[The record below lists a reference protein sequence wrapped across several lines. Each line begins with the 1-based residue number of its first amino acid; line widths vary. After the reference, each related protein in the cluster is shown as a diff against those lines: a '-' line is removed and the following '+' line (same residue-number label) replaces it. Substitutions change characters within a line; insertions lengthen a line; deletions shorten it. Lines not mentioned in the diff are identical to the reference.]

1 MFGSKQ
7 GKQERLEQEVEILVA
22 EGEMSVAELAE
33 RVGVPPKTI
42 YSDLIALDN
51 SGIRLQE
58 CKGKISVYQK
68 YER

>member
-7 GKQERLEQEVEILVA
+7 GKEERLEQEVEILIS

-42 YSDLIALDN
+42 YSDLTALDN
-51 SGIRLQE
+51 NGVRLQE
-58 CKGKISVYQK
+58 YKGKIGVYRE
-68 YER
+68 Y

>member
-7 GKQERLEQEVEILVA
+7 GKEERLEQEVEILIA

-42 YSDLIALDN
+42 YSDLVALDN
-51 SGIRLQE
+51 SGVRLQE
-58 CKGKISVYQK
+58 YKGKISVYQE
-68 YER
+68 Y

>member
-7 GKQERLEQEVEILVA
+7 GKEDRLEQEVEILIA

-42 YSDLIALDN
+42 YSDLTALADN
-51 SGIRLQE
+51 GVQLQE
-58 CKGKISVYQK
+58 YKGKISVYQE
-68 YER
+68 Y

>member
-42 YSDLIALDN
+42 YSDLVALHDH
-51 SGIRLQE
+51 GIWLQE
-58 CKGKISVYQK
+58 DEGKISIYQK
-68 YER
+68 Y

>member
-7 GKQERLEQEVEILVA
+7 GKAERLEQEIDILVA

-42 YSDLIALDN
+42 YSDLVALDN
-51 SGIRLQE
+51 RGIRLQE
-58 CKGKISVYQK
+58 HKGKISIYQQ
-68 YER
+68 Y